1 MFDVQYPL
9 NDCFSTKYISTLI
22 PPDGSGGGGWL
33 AQFLALR
40 DITQFVVAAS
50 IQYTIHGET
59 RDAFLPAAS
68 ERTRNAVLR
77 AIENMQMPP
86 RFSKD
91 DLVGTFTDQY
101 RIILPDTPDLRRQSM
116 QIQTDDYDLGAIDA
130 LCLRLNDRQMISR
143 VSDREMMHTISE
155 ITKRILALD
164 DPSRHAKSSRPRIYT
179 LNCSKC
185 HVAGASQMRY
195 LENLKFPVRQ
205 VFY

>member
-1 MFDVQYPL
+1 M
-9 NDCFSTKYISTLI
+9 STLI
-22 PPDGSGGGGWL
+22 LADGSGGGGEGGGAGGGGGWL

-50 IQYTIHGET
+50 IQYTINGEP
-59 RDAFLPAAS
+59 RDAYLPAAS

-77 AIENMQMPP
+77 ATENMRIPP
-86 RFSKD
+86 RFSKE
-91 DLVGTFTDQY
+91 DLVATFTDQY
-101 RIILPDTPDLRRQSM
+101 RIILPDTPDLRRLSM
-116 QIQTDDYDLGAIDA
+116 QIEMDDKELDAIDT
-130 LCLRLNDRQMISR
+130 LCLRLDDRQIISR

-185 HVAGASQMRY
+185 HLAGASQMRY